1 MKHIT
6 GTIFILALLIS
17 TSPAGTAEPLPWPS
31 TAAQGARLVVAY
43 EAKSFFEGPTWDP
56 HTAKL
61 FFMAFTDTGT
71 QILRLDEAGK
81 ASVWMDKS
89 RGANGT
95 YLSNDGRLLAAQVMN
110 LAIVSI
116 GIGANGPEDVR
127 VLASDG
133 GGDFGGPN
141 DLCQTP
147 RGDIYFTVPDFGAR
161 KMSRIYR
168 LSPQGKVTVVAT
180 DTALCN
186 GVRSSID
193 GRTLYVADS
202 FRKHWRAYPIDAGGN
217 VGEGKTFFEP
227 KTDNKW
233 VPDGFAL
240 DENGILYLTGMGGIW
255 VVTPEAKLLGF
266 IPVPVFA
273 SNATFRST
281 DGKTLYIT
289 CANKL
294 YSLAMNVRG
303 EHWAGK

>member
-1 MKHIT
+1 MIRTT
-6 GTIFILALLIS
+6 GTIFGLSLAFFAAS
-17 TSPAGTAEPLPWPS
+17 AGAAESLPWPS
-31 TAAQGARLVVAY
+31 TVAEGAKLKVAY
-43 EAKSFFEGPTWDP
+43 ETKSFFEGPTWDP
-56 HTAKL
+56 HTTKL
-61 FFMAFTDTGT
+61 YFTAFADSGT
-71 QILRLDEAGK
+71 QILRLDGAGK

-110 LAIVSI
+110 VAIVSI
-116 GIGANGPEDVR
+116 GIGANGPEDVK
-127 VLASDG
+127 VLASGG

-147 RGDIYFTVPDFGAR
+147 RGDIFFTVPDFGAR
-161 KMSRIYR
+161 KSSRVYR
-168 LSPQGKVTVVAT
+168 LSPQGKVTVVVT
-180 DTALCN
+180 DMALCN
-186 GVRSSID
+186 GVRTSMD

-202 FRKHWRAYPIDAGGN
+202 FRKHWRAYPIDADGK
-217 VGEGKTFFEP
+217 VGEGRTFFEP

-233 VPDGFAL
+233 DPDGFAL
-240 DENGILYLTGMGGIW
+240 DENGVLYLTGMGGIW
-255 VVTPEAKLLGF
+255 VVTPEARLLGF

-273 SNATFRST
+273 SNATFGGV

-294 YSLAMNVRG
+294 YSLTMNVRG